1 MGRSKEKGLRDV
13 IDQKAVCWVQFDLEN
28 DKIIGVMMRLPGK
41 VALITGAGGDLGRG
55 MALRFAEEGARV
67 MVNDKNL
74 EKAQMTVNLVVNQGG
89 QAAAFG
95 ADLTKTEEVEGM
107 VARVIKEWKRLDIL
121 VNNAGDIRDALLTKM
136 SDEDWDFVVDLSLKG
151 SFLCARAVAPHMIE
165 RGYGKIVNIS
175 SMAYKGNIGQT
186 NYVAAKAG
194 VVGLT
199 HALGL
204 ELARYGI
211 NVNCIA
217 PGLIDTPKALTLDEK
232 IREMLIK
239 KTPMRCM
246 GEIIDIANAVLF
258 LVSDESKYITRQ
270 TIHVSGGMEGF

>member
-1 MGRSKEKGLRDV
+1 
-13 IDQKAVCWVQFDLEN
+13 
-28 DKIIGVMMRLPGK
+28 MMRLPEK

-67 MVNDKNL
+67 MVNDRNF
-74 EKAQMTVNLVVNQGG
+74 EKAETTVNLILDQGG
-89 QAAAFG
+89 QAAAHG
-95 ADLTKTEEVEGM
+95 ADLTKSDEVEEM
-107 VARVIKEWKRLDIL
+107 VGQVIKEWEQLDIL
-121 VNNAGDIRDALLTKM
+121 VNNAGDIRDAMLTKM
-136 SDEDWDFVVDLSLKG
+136 SDEDWDFVVDLNLKG
-151 SFLCARAVAPHMIE
+151 SFICARAVAPYMIE

-217 PGLIDTPKALTLDEK
+217 PGLIDTPKTRTLDEK
-232 IREMLIK
+232 TREMLVK
-239 KTPMRCM
+239 KTPMRRM

>member
-1 MGRSKEKGLRDV
+1 
-13 IDQKAVCWVQFDLEN
+13 
-28 DKIIGVMMRLPGK
+28 MRLREK

-55 MALRFAEEGARV
+55 MALRFAEEGAKV

-74 EKAQMTVNLVVNQGG
+74 GKAQETVDLVTKQGG
-89 QAAAFG
+89 VAAPNG
-95 ADLTKTEEVEGM
+95 ADLTKAEEVKEM
-107 VARVIKEWKRLDIL
+107 VGQVIREWGRLDIL
-121 VNNAGDIRDALLTKM
+121 VNNAGDIRDALLIKM
-136 SDEDWDFVVDLSLKG
+136 SDEDWDFVVDLNLKA

-175 SMAYKGNIGQT
+175 SMAYKGNIGQA

-199 HALGL
+199 QALGL

-211 NVNCIA
+211 NVNCVA
-217 PGLIDTPKALTLDEK
+217 PGLIDTPKARTLDEK
-232 IREMLIK
+232 VRDILVK
-239 KTPMRCM
+239 KTPMRRM
-246 GEIIDIANAVLF
+246 GEIIDISNAVLF
-258 LVSDESKYITRQ
+258 LVSDESEYITRQ

>member
-1 MGRSKEKGLRDV
+1 
-13 IDQKAVCWVQFDLEN
+13 
-28 DKIIGVMMRLPGK
+28 MRLRER

-55 MALRFAEEGARV
+55 MALRFAEEGAKV
-67 MVNDKNL
+67 VVNDKTL
-74 EKAQMTVNLVVNQGG
+74 AKAQETVDLVTKKGG
-89 QAAAFG
+89 VAESNG
-95 ADLTKTEEVEGM
+95 SDLTKAEEVKEM
-107 VARVIKEWKRLDIL
+107 VGQVIREWGRLDIL

-136 SDEDWDFVVDLSLKG
+136 SDEDWDFVVDLNLKA

-175 SMAYKGNIGQT
+175 SMAYKGNIGQA

-199 HALGL
+199 QALGL

-211 NVNCIA
+211 NVNCVA
-217 PGLIDTPKALTLDEK
+217 PGLIDTPKARTLDEK
-232 IREMLIK
+232 VLDILVK
-239 KTPMRCM
+239 KTPMKRM
-246 GEIIDIANAVLF
+246 GEIIDIANPVLF

>member
-1 MGRSKEKGLRDV
+1 
-13 IDQKAVCWVQFDLEN
+13 
-28 DKIIGVMMRLPGK
+28 MRLREK

-55 MALRFAEEGARV
+55 MALRFAEEGAQV
-67 MVNDKNL
+67 IVNDKNL
-74 EKAQMTVNLVVNQGG
+74 GKAQETVDLMTKQGRV
-89 QAAAFG
+89 AAPNG
-95 ADLTKTEEVEGM
+95 ADLTKAEEVKEM
-107 VARVIKEWKRLDIL
+107 VGQVIREWGRLDIL
-121 VNNAGDIRDALLTKM
+121 VNNVGDIRDALLTKM
-136 SDEDWDFVVDLSLKG
+136 SDEDWDFVVDLNLKA

-175 SMAYKGNIGQT
+175 SMAYKGNIGQA

-199 HALGL
+199 QALGL

-211 NVNCIA
+211 NVNCVA
-217 PGLIDTPKALTLDEK
+217 PGLIDTPKARTLDEK
-232 IREMLIK
+232 VRDILVK
-239 KTPMRCM
+239 KTPMRRM
-246 GEIIDIANAVLF
+246 GEIIDISNAVLF

>member
-1 MGRSKEKGLRDV
+1 
-13 IDQKAVCWVQFDLEN
+13 
-28 DKIIGVMMRLPGK
+28 MRLGEK
-41 VALITGAGGDLGRG
+41 VVLITGAGGDLGRG
-55 MALRFAEEGARV
+55 MALRFAEEGAKV

-74 EKAQMTVNLVVNQGG
+74 GKAHETVDLVTKQGG
-89 QAAAFG
+89 VAAPNG
-95 ADLTKTEEVEGM
+95 ADLTKAEEVKEM
-107 VARVIKEWKRLDIL
+107 VGQVIREWGRLDIL

-136 SDEDWDFVVDLSLKG
+136 SEEDWDFVVDLNLKA

-199 HALGL
+199 QALGL

-211 NVNCIA
+211 NVNCVA
-217 PGLIDTPKALTLDEK
+217 PGLIDTPKARTLDEK
-232 IREMLIK
+232 VRDILVK
-239 KTPMRCM
+239 KTPMRRM

>member
-1 MGRSKEKGLRDV
+1 
-13 IDQKAVCWVQFDLEN
+13 
-28 DKIIGVMMRLPGK
+28 MRLQGR
-41 VALITGAGGDLGRG
+41 VAIITGAGGDLGRG

-74 EKAQMTVNLVVNQGG
+74 EKAQETVRLVVERGG
-89 QAAAFG
+89 QAMAHG
-95 ADLTKTEEVEGM
+95 ADVTKATEVQEM
-107 VARVIKEWKRLDIL
+107 IDQVIKEWGHLDIL
-121 VNNAGDIRDALLTKM
+121 VNNAGDIRDALLQKM
-136 SDEDWDFVVDLSLKG
+136 TDEDWDFVVDLSLKG
-151 SFLCARAVAPHMIE
+151 SFICARAVTPLMIE
-165 RGYGKIVNIS
+165 RRYGKIVNVS
-175 SMAYKGNIGQT
+175 SLAYKGNIGQT
-186 NYVAAKAG
+186 NYVSAKAG

-217 PGLIDTPKALTLDEK
+217 PGLIDTPKSRTLDEK
-232 IREMLIK
+232 TRERLIQ
-239 KTPMRCM
+239 KTPMRRM

-270 TIHVSGGMEGF
+270 VIHISGGMEGF